1 MPSSLSRRRE
11 RRRRYTA
18 IASAALAVI
27 GVVGWQLSVMGPKPG
42 SHAPM
47 EICALNNTTL
57 RADVDAD
64 GHQDEIY
71 DKTREGDPL
80 VVFKGGDTVRVEK
93 ARGRWQ
99 KFRGLWSD
107 DMETRGTFGDFDGDG
122 YVDLA
127 LFYSQHDTGD
137 SPEDNMI
144 THEVHYGPL
153 ATDLSSAR
161 TGTIRMPY
169 GSFVSGVRATDVN
182 HDGRAE
188 LQIFQSTGD
197 GTEGH
202 YVGRQDG
209 DGISAAVFD
218 QESGGYT
225 TGGWHRLKLDWL
237 DLGTCHDAAKPRA
250 TGR

>member
-1 MPSSLSRRRE
+1 M
-11 RRRRYTA
+11 
-18 IASAALAVI
+18 
-27 GVVGWQLSVMGPKPG
+27 VGWQLSVMGPEPG

-57 RADVDAD
+57 RAD

-80 VVFKGGDTVRVEK
+80 VTFGGGDTVRVEK

-99 KFRGLWSD
+99 KFRGVWSD
-107 DMETRGTFGDFDGDG
+107 EMETRGTFGDFDGDG
-122 YVDLA
+122 YIDLA

-137 SPEDNMI
+137 SPADNMI

-161 TGTIRMPY
+161 TGTIRMSY

-188 LQIFQSTGD
+188 LHIFQSTGD
-197 GTEGH
+197 GTERH

-209 DGISAAVFD
+209 DDISAGLD
-218 QESGGYT
+218 QAIGGYT
-225 TGGWHRLKLDWL
+225 TGGWHRLKLGWL
-237 DLGTCHDAAKPRA
+237 DLGTCHDAPKPKA

>member
-1 MPSSLSRRRE
+1 MPSSLSRRHE

-80 VVFKGGDTVRVEK
+80 VTFGGGDTVRVEK
-93 ARGRWQ
+93 ARWFWQ
-99 KFRGLWSD
+99 KFRGVWVD

-122 YVDLA
+122 YIDLA

-144 THEVHYGPL
+144 THEGADGGRPTGAVRGDRGDAGPDPL
-153 ATDLSSAR
+153 RPTGHRRPAQPGESPGEGAR
-161 TGTIRMPY
+161 ADG
-169 GSFVSGVRATDVN
+169 GSGVR
-182 HDGRAE
+182 
-188 LQIFQSTGD
+188 
-197 GTEGH
+197 
-202 YVGRQDG
+202 
-209 DGISAAVFD
+209 SAD
-218 QESGGYT
+218 YKT
-225 TGGWHRLKLDWL
+225 
-237 DLGTCHDAAKPRA
+237 
-250 TGR
+250 